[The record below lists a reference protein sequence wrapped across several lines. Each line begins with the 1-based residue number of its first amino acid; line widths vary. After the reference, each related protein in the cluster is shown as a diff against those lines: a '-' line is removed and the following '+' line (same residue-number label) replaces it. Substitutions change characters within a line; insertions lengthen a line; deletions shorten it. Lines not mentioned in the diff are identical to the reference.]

1 MKLDKI
7 LAVRKG
13 KTVYRDGDVA
23 IKVYDESYSKADILN
38 EALNQAR
45 IEETG
50 LAIPKIL
57 EVGTVDGKWAL
68 ALEYI
73 EGKTLASLMEEH
85 PERLD
90 EYWDL
95 FVSLQEQVHSKKV
108 PLLTTLKDKM
118 TRKISYSEL
127 VATVR
132 YDLQMKLRE
141 MPGPSHLCH
150 CDFSPSNILIRE
162 DGVPFIIDW
171 SHATQGYPCVDA
183 AITYILFLLSGNT
196 QSAEKYL
203 TLFCEK
209 SGFDRDSVLKWVP
222 VAAASKSIKTEGER
236 KKNLLS
242 LANTVEY
249 KNGGMIS

>member
-108 PLLTTLKDKM
+108 PLLTTLKDRTSRM
-118 TRKISYSEL
+118 ILRQHTL
-127 VATVR
+127 AQVVMGFVAGWFIAYWTV
-132 YDLQMKLRE
+132 
-141 MPGPSHLCH
+141 
-150 CDFSPSNILIRE
+150 LI
-162 DGVPFIIDW
+162 V
-171 SHATQGYPCVDA
+171 
-183 AITYILFLLSGNT
+183 
-196 QSAEKYL
+196 
-203 TLFCEK
+203 
-209 SGFDRDSVLKWVP
+209 
-222 VAAASKSIKTEGER
+222 
-236 KKNLLS
+236 
-242 LANTVEY
+242 
-249 KNGGMIS
+249 